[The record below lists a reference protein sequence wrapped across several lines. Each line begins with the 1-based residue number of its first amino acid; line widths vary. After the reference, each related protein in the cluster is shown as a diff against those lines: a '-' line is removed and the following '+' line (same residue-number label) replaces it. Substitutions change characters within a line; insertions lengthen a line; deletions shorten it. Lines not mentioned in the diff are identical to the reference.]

1 MSDSPPGRDGAPV
14 TRPPKL
20 LVVAEDGQPGGIG
33 RYCVDVASVIA
44 EGSAVAC
51 LCPID
56 CDGRSCWLA
65 QRCAARDVELI
76 RVPMPRRGWRTGLRG
91 LVGVWRRRGKP
102 VVHANGR
109 RGNFVSVLARL
120 TVPGYRFITTAHGM
134 LGLHDRRN
142 AIYRVVDIGATRAA
156 RAVIAVS
163 ADTRRRLVA
172 AGSPERRTH
181 LVRNGLTGVDLE
193 VLGGAAARRDG
204 AATRGIRIGFLGRLS
219 REKGTDELVRLAASL
234 AVDDPARDGGD
245 RGPAHLVVAG
255 DGPERD
261 RVATELAA
269 EIAAGRVTLAGAI
282 DDVAGFLGDIDILV
296 MPSHNEGLPYVLLE
310 AMAAGC
316 AVVAFR
322 VGGIP
327 EVIDGPET
335 GVLVPPGDVDALVAA
350 VRALIADPERV
361 AAIGAAARSR
371 VGAAFDLADR
381 VPLLA
386 AAARGE
392 PAGGEAALGE
402 PVAGQTGTR

>member
-1 MSDSPPGRDGAPV
+1 MSDSPPGRSGAPA
-14 TRPPKL
+14 TRPPEL

-33 RYCVDVASVIA
+33 RYCVDVAAVIG

-102 VVHANGR
+102 VIHANGR

-142 AIYRVVDIGATRAA
+142 VVYRVVDIGATRAA
-156 RAVIAVS
+156 WAVIAVS

-172 AGSPERRTH
+172 AGSPARRTH
-181 LVRNGLTGVDLE
+181 LVLNGLTDADLARFGE
-193 VLGGAAARRDG
+193 TAAGRAG
-204 AATRGIRIGFLGRLS
+204 ATRHGTRIGFLGRLS
-219 REKGTDELVRLAASL
+219 REKGTAELVRLGASL
-234 AVDDPARDGGD
+234 SVEDPVADGPGH
-245 RGPAHLVVAG
+245 GPTHLVIAG

-261 RVATELAA
+261 RVATELADG
-269 EIAAGRVTLAGAI
+269 IDAGRVTLTGAI
-282 DDVAGFLGDIDILV
+282 DDVAGFLGGIDILV

-327 EVIDGPET
+327 EVIDAPET
-335 GVLVPPGDVDALVAA
+335 GVLVPPGDVDGLIAA
-350 VRALIADPERV
+350 VRALIADPARA

-371 VGAAFDLADR
+371 IVAAFALPDR
-381 VPLLA
+381 LPLLA

-392 PAGGEAALGE
+392 PASGDPPAAG
-402 PVAGQTGTR
+402 TGARA